1 MGQLISSARFFLYL
15 QILFITLASA
25 LKKSFTVTLMITIT
39 FILSSFPFVKE
50 RRALER

>member
-1 MGQLISSARFFLYL
+1 MGQLISFARFF
-15 QILFITLASA
+15 IPPNSFTTLASA
-25 LKKSFTVTLMITIT
+25 LKKSFTTPLIITIT